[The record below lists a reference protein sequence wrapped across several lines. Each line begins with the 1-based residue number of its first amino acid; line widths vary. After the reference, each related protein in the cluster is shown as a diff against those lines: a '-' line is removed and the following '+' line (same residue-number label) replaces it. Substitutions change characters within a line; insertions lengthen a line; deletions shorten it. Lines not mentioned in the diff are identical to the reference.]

1 MCILPSPVCGY
12 KQMTEFWSLRVRYKG
27 CDQLIKKKKVLKK
40 TICLPFNFPKTQN
53 VDVMAGA

>member
-12 KQMTEFWSLRVRYKG
+12 KQMTEFWSLRVG
-27 CDQLIKKKKVLKK
+27 IKDVTSLLKKKVLKK
-40 TICLPFNFPKTQN
+40 SICLPFNFPKTQN